1 RPDSESRFNRLKS
14 VGFRAGCL
22 GERIATDTQRS
33 RRQIF
38 GALAAVV
45 LVAVAVGTWWLSR
58 RGTDHE
64 ALSPMSI
71 TPFTSFPGEIMAPR
85 FSPDGS
91 QVAFLWDRGEAKGVD
106 VYLKLIGETTPLRLT
121 KAPTDIYGV
130 AWSPDGHRVAVLR
143 PDEGAGVFAV
153 SALGGPERR
162 LAEVRFPSWPN
173 IGLDWSTDG
182 KWLAFADKN
191 SAGGPSSIFLFSLD
205 TGERRQLTIPP

>member
-1 RPDSESRFNRLKS
+1 
-14 VGFRAGCL
+14 
-22 GERIATDTQRS
+22 
-33 RRQIF
+33 
-38 GALAAVV
+38 
-45 LVAVAVGTWWLSR
+45 
-58 RGTDHE
+58 
-64 ALSPMSI
+64 
-71 TPFTSFPGEIMAPR
+71 
-85 FSPDGS
+85 
-91 QVAFLWDRGEAKGVD
+91 LWDRGEAKGVD

-205 TGERRQLTIPP
+205 TGERRQLTIPPSPSSDSLPVFSPDSNLLAFVRLRAGLTADVFVVPVKGGEAKQITLFNAAFDGI